1 MLREGCK
8 STAAISRENLRE
20 ILGAFFSWICGKQDR
35 KMEARHRGLAVP
47 RARDPTRL
55 IELIDFRRQHRQ
67 PQLRS
72 GCYGHRKATARPPPS
87 LMCSRQDK

>member
-1 MLREGCK
+1 LAHFSLGFVENK
-8 STAAISRENLRE
+8 TAKWR
-20 ILGAFFSWICGKQDR
+20 
-35 KMEARHRGLAVP
+35 RGIAVP